1 MNRIGNVAKI
11 LNPKMKNEH
20 CVEPNGMNT
29 NFYSNSTCRDSPV
42 VRALASQPPGVV
54 LILDSSVTR

>member
-20 CVEPNGMNT
+20 YVEPNGMNT
-29 NFYSNSTCRDSPV
+29 NLPAGIVQWLERLHRNHQAWYWFSIPAPQGKIN
-42 VRALASQPPGVV
+42 
-54 LILDSSVTR
+54 

>member
-20 CVEPNGMNT
+20 YVEPNGMNT
-29 NFYSNSTCRDSPV
+29 NLPAGIVQWLERLHRNHQAWY
-42 VRALASQPPGVV
+42 
-54 LILDSSVTR
+54 